1 MPRRNNMRGGNRI
14 WNQNNDNR
22 YNGNQFSG
30 ELAEIRQF
38 SLFVLS
44 IPRHF

>member
-1 MPRRNNMRGGNRI
+1 MPRRNMRGGGGNRI

-30 ELAEIRQF
+30 E
-38 SLFVLS
+38 SNDW
-44 IPRHF
+44 